1 MAINKRFVLS
11 IGIDWATKKHDVCI
25 QFPNGKRKFDVIQSS
40 PEIIEQ
46 WINDL
51 HLNYPGKIAV
61 AVELCKGPIVY
72 ALQKYSYVTI
82 FPVNPT
88 TLARYREAFAP
99 SGAKDDPTDAE
110 IALDLMLKHPD
121 KIKPLKL
128 DSSEIRQLAF
138 LVEHRRRLVEDK
150 KRIGNRIVATLKQ
163 YYPQLLDWFSHRDTQ
178 LFTDFVIRWPSL
190 KKLKRARESTIRK
203 FFTDRGGNAV
213 SLLEKRITLINEA
226 VPLTEDDAV
235 VSSHELLVVTL
246 ANQLKT
252 TLSGIK
258 SFDIVIADIFNQ
270 MPDAE
275 LFKTLPGTGPCL
287 APRLLV
293 AMGENRDRFEK
304 AADIQK
310 LAGIAP
316 VTERSGKKCWVHW
329 RWQCSKFM
337 RQSFIEWSE
346 KSVKMSFWAGL
357 YYEQQ
362 RAKGSSHNAA
372 VRSLAFKWVRILF
385 HCWKT
390 GTLYSESKYLQ
401 TLRDRKSPLLA
412 MK

>member
-246 ANQLKT
+246 ANQLQT

-346 KSVKMSFWAGL
+346 KSVKMSFCAGL